1 MIRRLM
7 ATVLLGCGLMAVP
20 SARADVVALDSLPV
34 HPSASMDGYS
44 RDQFGRAWTDDND
57 DELGHNHC
65 DTRDDILARD
75 LTDVVRQGSCVVM
88 WGVLDDPYTGRVIVF
103 HHGPKTSAQIQID
116 HVVPLADAWR
126 TGAQQLTPEIRTNL
140 ANDPRNLLA
149 VEGRANTVK
158 SDQDASQWLPPNSAF
173 HCTYVDKQI
182 SIKAAYHLWV
192 TPEEKDAMRKV
203 LSSCK
208 NA

>member
-1 MIRRLM
+1 MRRRL
-7 ATVLLGCGLMAVP
+7 AALLLGCGLISIP
-20 SARADVVALDSLPV
+20 SARADIATLDTLPV
-34 HPSASMDGYS
+34 RERASMDSYS

-65 DTRDDILARD
+65 NTRDDILARD
-75 LTDVVRQGSCVVM
+75 LTDVVRDGACTVT

-116 HVVPLADAWR
+116 HIVPLADAWR
-126 TGAQQLTPEIRTNL
+126 TGAQQLTVEQRTNL

-149 VEGRANTVK
+149 VDGHANTAK
-158 SDQDASQWLPPNSAF
+158 SDKDASQWLPPNPAF
-173 HCTYVDKQI
+173 RCTYVQKQI
-182 SIKAAYHLWV
+182 SIKSTYHLWV

-203 LSSCK
+203 LSNC
-208 NA
+208 